1 MENFETTD
9 IGLALGIGYKF
20 QISENTRLFFEFD
33 GQSGFNSINKE
44 NNGENIT
51 NSRSSINFGALFFL

>member
-20 QISENTRLFFEFD
+20 QISENTRLFL
-33 GQSGFNSINKE
+33 NLMVKVVSIPLIKKIME
-44 NNGENIT
+44 KI
-51 NSRSSINFGALFFL
+51 